1 MTFKKV
7 GSFVTSKSFR
17 TYFAGQVLGY
27 FQENC
32 FKKSYIMMTQKVLS
46 FPSISYRKTYYLLKN
61 THKMALKM
69 YEIKLKYIRAI
80 LD

>member
-1 MTFKKV
+1 MQIYILKKV
-7 GSFVTSKSFR
+7 GSDVILERFQTH
-17 TYFAGQVLGY
+17 FAGQVLGY

-61 THKMALKM
+61 THKMIHKM
-69 YEIKLKYIRAI
+69 YEIKLK
-80 LD
+80 LST